1 MHIGKTGYE
10 TTYLIRKEDVSG
22 LGLNNERG
30 ENVFREV
37 CYPVGENA
45 YQTGYIVNEGD
56 GFSWDA
62 EGNLLF
68 HGHVVVPSED
78 VRILGKQ
85 RGRDLQTKFSDLI
98 LGEDL
103 DYLVD
108 GAGAAIIDRYGEL
121 VEPDHMVELAA
132 QKDDKNLYTLGA
144 AKEIFAHSI
153 EEMRLAATNQQPIS
167 PIKQASISFVD
178 YTGREANAQRFST
191 YSKTMEDIPQR
202 GGRFALGVESAANS
216 SRYRWIS
223 PGHGKMVFLL
233 RMEQQRIIY
242 PQSVDLDYLSHDIEE
257 GIDGGGEHIETKVWL
272 HYFKDP
278 ALREFTLR
286 HDLIIRAYEFLE
298 RARIQGTAQHKHF
311 QKLVAKGILRENQ
324 YELTDEQEGD
334 WEFLFEDLLAMD
346 YFQEKDLLLE
356 PLPFSLI
363 FTLPRGGVRWPIGDL
378 IQAKDEHTI
387 VGTTWR
393 LSHAMYP
400 VMRSLLPAIAVWFFF
415 GWFPGILAWILC
427 TYLVVIS
434 EDEPRQ
440 YTFFDWDP
448 NRSWMNNIRRNLLDG
463 TPWYNVLSNTN
474 MAPRRFPPKAY
485 WPHPKLTVLG
495 FLLKK
500 NTKPPGMKVQMRT
513 LVYGIVGDIVF
524 SFYLFLGVLF
534 NSFLPGAVVSVAQ
547 YISNWLFGIVMFVM
561 ILVPHW
567 LRPVALRIS
576 YGVQFIFSDAGRNY
590 FVIEKDRQPRS
601 IPFRAANW
609 FLSYLAMPLIVTAVI
624 GVPTIVFWFAF
635 GTLGVVAP
643 VFSIAAPLAALALST
658 ITAYFL
664 VKKVGWSLFVERPG
678 AGGKVL
684 VHEGRRKLVKD
695 FFQWWNQFPV
705 FGPDWWSGSRFLS
718 RSEGASWITD
728 HQRNTLKKHFWY
740 GLAFAVAFW
749 VLPNFHEYGD
759 FFASKVTEWNNYFRG
774 LDPARYIPDL
784 MGHYIVTGAWKVV
797 VAAYALSWFDVG
809 RDILRISRN
818 VVLLAFLTTLICLPF
833 IVWKPLLILYVVAIY
848 FREGLFPWVTSTT
861 VGLQIKK
868 GHTFRDALFFHIGPM
883 VLWYA
888 PVLAIAIFATVF
900 GVTGIWASF
909 WLLAGT
915 SVYILGLSK
924 ITKSIYR
931 QSKERFVL
939 FKIGIVLALLGMTVV
954 TGLLLAYA
962 ILPFLGLSSPW
973 FFEAVL
979 GQNVIPAVL
988 EKSIFF
994 KGITIVAALF
1004 VGLPTA
1010 FLLTETGMSK
1020 KLRYP
1025 RHISAERELSNRIN
1039 PPRMGPLLAEK
1050 ESVDMEMRLLG
1061 ALGGAPAEQVE
1072 RLRETQRVL
1081 TQRLRSAGATEDG
1094 GGNFSPPV
1102 FDRDAVVEQ
1111 ILGSEENKGGIAKKY
1126 ALEDREKTLLY
1137 LEALTLFLPE
1147 KERIAYDDPLSKL
1160 LQKIANRQMHRIWP
1174 NITLPFLGHIG
1185 DWEGDTFDK
1194 KQKVEVLRKYL
1205 FSKKSRRFL
1214 RNAERR
1220 RIVRLYGPVV
1230 EKEFFS
1236 GAAGGGALR
1245 PIRRRPPQ
1253 APRPT
1258 RSPAQAHSLGSQ

>member
-1 MHIGKTGYE
+1 M
-10 TTYLIRKEDVSG
+10 
-22 LGLNNERG
+22 
-30 ENVFREV
+30 
-37 CYPVGENA
+37 
-45 YQTGYIVNEGD
+45 
-56 GFSWDA
+56 
-62 EGNLLF
+62 
-68 HGHVVVPSED
+68 
-78 VRILGKQ
+78 
-85 RGRDLQTKFSDLI
+85 
-98 LGEDL
+98 
-103 DYLVD
+103 
-108 GAGAAIIDRYGEL
+108 
-121 VEPDHMVELAA
+121 
-132 QKDDKNLYTLGA
+132 
-144 AKEIFAHSI
+144 
-153 EEMRLAATNQQPIS
+153 
-167 PIKQASISFVD
+167 
-178 YTGREANAQRFST
+178 
-191 YSKTMEDIPQR
+191 
-202 GGRFALGVESAANS
+202 
-216 SRYRWIS
+216 
-223 PGHGKMVFLL
+223 
-233 RMEQQRIIY
+233 
-242 PQSVDLDYLSHDIEE
+242 
-257 GIDGGGEHIETKVWL
+257 
-272 HYFKDP
+272 
-278 ALREFTLR
+278 
-286 HDLIIRAYEFLE
+286 
-298 RARIQGTAQHKHF
+298 
-311 QKLVAKGILRENQ
+311 
-324 YELTDEQEGD
+324 
-334 WEFLFEDLLAMD
+334 
-346 YFQEKDLLLE
+346 
-356 PLPFSLI
+356 
-363 FTLPRGGVRWPIGDL
+363 
-378 IQAKDEHTI
+378 
-387 VGTTWR
+387 
-393 LSHAMYP
+393 
-400 VMRSLLPAIAVWFFF
+400 
-415 GWFPGILAWILC
+415 
-427 TYLVVIS
+427 
-434 EDEPRQ
+434 
-440 YTFFDWDP
+440 
-448 NRSWMNNIRRNLLDG
+448 
-463 TPWYNVLSNTN
+463 
-474 MAPRRFPPKAY
+474 
-485 WPHPKLTVLG
+485 
-495 FLLKK
+495 
-500 NTKPPGMKVQMRT
+500 
-513 LVYGIVGDIVF
+513 
-524 SFYLFLGVLF
+524 
-534 NSFLPGAVVSVAQ
+534 
-547 YISNWLFGIVMFVM
+547 
-561 ILVPHW
+561 
-567 LRPVALRIS
+567 
-576 YGVQFIFSDAGRNY
+576 
-590 FVIEKDRQPRS
+590 
-601 IPFRAANW
+601 
-609 FLSYLAMPLIVTAVI
+609 
-624 GVPTIVFWFAF
+624 
-635 GTLGVVAP
+635 
-643 VFSIAAPLAALALST
+643 
-658 ITAYFL
+658 
-664 VKKVGWSLFVERPG
+664 
-678 AGGKVL
+678 
-684 VHEGRRKLVKD
+684 
-695 FFQWWNQFPV
+695 
-705 FGPDWWSGSRFLS
+705 
-718 RSEGASWITD
+718 
-728 HQRNTLKKHFWY
+728 
-740 GLAFAVAFW
+740 
-749 VLPNFHEYGD
+749 LPNFHEYGD

-973 FFEAVL
+973 FFEALL

-1258 RSPAQAHSLGSQ
+1258 RSPAQAHSLGSQVTEPAQPAQVERLLDAIDSMSGLRGQHALSQLESAMGGDSRAIVTGVENALGRMAKRLVTRGTNEQEAILLIDYASGAVTPEMLDSEDFWNGFLNRRLAVVIANAPADTMMRGDRVKLDSRALDVVAGALRQAQPTVGMTVITHEPILRNVYQLNVSPELLRRHDWAREVALLLGKQIAQFGEPMVRELSRGGMERERNVLYLDDDSLEAFFTKVAAAELAGRATRASA